1 MTQSHSGSQTI
12 PSAQQGDTKKTQGPA
27 YPRLETQPMPLK
39 ESRRISKGIEGGD
52 IKNPCNINV
61 QNVTEKPSGFI
72 LKNVTGLVTVLE

>member
-1 MTQSHSGSQTI
+1 MDHRLSLL
-12 PSAQQGDTKKTQGPA
+12 PNKETKKKKKTRGPA

-39 ESRRISKGIEGGD
+39 ESRRISKGIGGGD

-72 LKNVTGLVTVLE
+72 LKNVTGLVTVQE